1 MTHADIRALIDTVE
15 RMQEAEQYQVF
26 DLLKQE
32 TNKYTENQNGVFVNL
47 SHVEEAT
54 LRKIATFVKYWEM
67 QRVEIAE
74 KEAASKALA
83 AELGTTGHPA
93 TIAAN
98 TEMAPRPCGETCD
111 DTGGTRVSE
120 RFTATYKPESTVVD
134 TDLTESEREQVK
146 VHLENRRISLN
157 KGKKHRFEGSA
168 ARVARK
174 CMHTDDDS

>member
-1 MTHADIRALIDTVE
+1 MTHAEIRALIDTVE

-54 LRKIATFVKYWEM
+54 LRKLATFVEYWEM

-74 KEAASKALA
+74 KEAVSKALA
-83 AELGTTGHPA
+83 AELGTTEHPA
-93 TIAAN
+93 ANAAN
-98 TEMAPRPCGETCD
+98 TEMAPRPCDE
-111 DTGGTRVSE
+111 TGGTRVRE
-120 RFTATYKPESTVVD
+120 RSATTYKAESTLVD
-134 TDLTESEREQVK
+134 TDLTASEREQVK
-146 VHLENRRISLN
+146 VHLENRRISLHR
-157 KGKKHRFEGSA
+157 GKKHRFEGSA

-174 CMHTDDDS
+174 CMHADDA